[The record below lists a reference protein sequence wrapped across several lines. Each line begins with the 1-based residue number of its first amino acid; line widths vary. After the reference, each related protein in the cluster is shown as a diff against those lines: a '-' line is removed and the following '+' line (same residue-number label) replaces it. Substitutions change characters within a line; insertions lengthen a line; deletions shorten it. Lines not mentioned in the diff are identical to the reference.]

1 MGLNSIIRSVTG
13 RAGGG
18 TAGRPAAGRRGTRGM
33 NAAGQAGA
41 GRTVGRG
48 LGGKLRG
55 LLNRR

>member
-1 MGLNSIIRSVTG
+1 MGLNSIIKSFTG
-13 RAGGG
+13 RAGG
-18 TAGRPAAGRRGTRGM
+18 TAGRPAGGRRGTRGT

-41 GRTVGRG
+41 GRTGGRG

>member
-1 MGLNSIIRSVTG
+1 MGLNSIIRSFTG

-18 TAGRPAAGRRGTRGM
+18 TAGRAVGGRRGTRGM

-41 GRTVGRG
+41 GRSGGRG
-48 LGGKLRG
+48 LAGRLRG

>member
-1 MGLNSIIRSVTG
+1 VGLNSIIKSFTG
-13 RAGGG
+13 RAGG
-18 TAGRPAAGRRGTRGM
+18 TAGRPAGGRRGTRGM

-41 GRTVGRG
+41 GRSVRG